1 MFASAQLIFELI
13 DLGLNCLEDYP
24 QAGDLISVI
33 SRMIIPV
40 LFVWLAGTLPLQAF
54 RAAKNIAGPRDVLA
68 FLSLWTL

>member
-1 MFASAQLIFELI
+1 MFSCAQLIVELI

-24 QAGDLISVI
+24 QASDLISVI

-54 RAAKNIAGPRDVLA
+54 RIAKNIAGPRDVLA
-68 FLSLWTL
+68 FPSRWFL